1 MVSCIIPARSNSKR
15 IKNKNILNIN
25 NKPIISY
32 AIKTAINS
40 KIFDRVIVS
49 TDSKKIQKISK
60 KYGAECPV
68 LRSKR
73 LSGDKVPIFE
83 VIKNSVKIFNLNKNE
98 FICCL
103 YPTSIFINKNDIIQA
118 YKKLKKTKSDFLCCV
133 SKPNSHPLRS
143 FIRKGE
149 RIFFKWPR
157 YSSSRSQD
165 LPSFFNDNGSFSFYK
180 TKMIIKARNNLLP
193 KKSTYFEPK
202 NKLMIDVNTL
212 EDLRIVKIL
221 LKNINSRI

>member
-49 TDSKKIQKISK
+49 TDSKYKKFQKIRGGVPSFK
-60 KYGAECPV
+60 VKET
-68 LRSKR
+68 L
-73 LSGDKVPIFE
+73 GDKVPIFE

-103 YPTSIFINKNDIIQA
+103 YPTN
-118 YKKLKKTKSDFLCCV
+118 
-133 SKPNSHPLRS
+133 
-143 FIRKGE
+143 
-149 RIFFKWPR
+149 
-157 YSSSRSQD
+157 
-165 LPSFFNDNGSFSFYK
+165 FYK
-180 TKMIIKARNNLLP
+180 Q
-193 KKSTYFEPK
+193 E
-202 NKLMIDVNTL
+202 
-212 EDLRIVKIL
+212 
-221 LKNINSRI
+221 